1 MSFIRIGMGVLVLL
15 LVLLGFAVVCILA
28 LVQQVQP
35 QRWLF
40 LFSRQYLGLMLLVV
54 FFAVYFL
61 LGGKGGDR
69 TMPRVGRA
77 LRC

>member
-1 MSFIRIGMGVLVLL
+1 MSIIRIGMGVLVLV
-15 LVLLGFAVVCILA
+15 LVSLCFVVVCILA
-28 LVQQVQP
+28 VVQP

-61 LGGKGGDR
+61 LGGKR
-69 TMPRVGRA
+69 
-77 LRC
+77 